1 MGLPALEAAVASD
14 AVAGWSLE
22 QLGRAAASLVDVCY
36 TPREAAVV
44 NAIAAAAICAAAA
57 LQQRLQR
64 TTPQHAQAVAR
75 LLRMCARANYW
86 SGPGEAAVRKALQ
99 QRSSAAGDGPGA
111 AAGLADEWAW
121 PGLSPT
127 VPAAAREVP
136 AAASVPASAPVGQA
150 LVAALA
156 ANDCALL
163 AQLDVTC
170 AANVAWSLS
179 RAGVLASL
187 AHYDTAAHP
196 GNYVVKLLK
205 SLDEGSG
212 CGRGEAKAAAALL
225 AEAPAALTQE
235 LRARCQALMTEATA
249 GELCGMSFASSD
261 AATLQ
266 AASAPAAGS
275 GGDGSRSSCRNSR
288 LLADLAAD
296 ALQEV
301 ASRLEAAVFLG
312 LEAAGSGGSK
322 VAWGSEP
329 RMRTFLPREL
339 ACVAF
344 SAGKLGLGANPLAR
358 LLTALSEYLICTR
371 GRLPWNA
378 STLGIFVCGAS
389 KLVVAAARS
398 STATTT
404 TTTSSSGSSQELR
417 RCCAQLLE
425 TVEEC
430 VLGLP
435 PSKLDPRSVSF
446 LLSYLGRMGAGH
458 VSRHVESH
466 LTGALMLHSPASL
479 EPRNACHLLFGLC
492 ANGPAA
498 AAGRRGGGG
507 GGEDG
512 GAGGRSRYMAFEGG
526 VARQDPML
534 AHLCAA
540 LAAAAARRLSPA
552 DVCMAVTSLSR
563 LHGGKVLASQV
574 PEVVAALENL
584 AAHVARRGFG
594 AGADDD
600 AAAVPFT
607 CREVSNFIVALAQ
620 LKFYSPGVLA
630 ALRDHA
636 AAGGL
641 EPASSWDTSA
651 LLDAV
656 KALVAEANARGAHSF
671 HPRDLKQV
679 WPVERELRALPAPYT
694 RLSDDLVRA
703 GRLNSSECDHT
714 FSRVQGDLNRTLS
727 AMHRSGRWPGLRDL
741 QYEQELVPGGDMLM
755 KIDVQVTVERR
766 GGELARVAVE
776 FDGPFHFMVN
786 EPYC

>member
-1 MGLPALEAAVASD
+1 M
-14 AVAGWSLE
+14 
-22 QLGRAAASLVDVCY
+22 
-36 TPREAAVV
+36 V

-136 AAASVPASAPVGQA
+136 AAASVPASAPGATNREASDGAGAAPLGSPTCHSQLSSQPQPQHSQPSLPYTTVGQA

-371 GRLPWNA
+371 GRLPW
-378 STLGIFVCGAS
+378 
-389 KLVVAAARS
+389 K
-398 STATTT
+398 
-404 TTTSSSGSSQELR
+404 
-417 RCCAQLLE
+417 
-425 TVEEC
+425 
-430 VLGLP
+430 
-435 PSKLDPRSVSF
+435 
-446 LLSYLGRMGAGH
+446 
-458 VSRHVESH
+458 
-466 LTGALMLHSPASL
+466 
-479 EPRNACHLLFGLC
+479 
-492 ANGPAA
+492 
-498 AAGRRGGGG
+498 
-507 GGEDG
+507 
-512 GAGGRSRYMAFEGG
+512 
-526 VARQDPML
+526 
-534 AHLCAA
+534 
-540 LAAAAARRLSPA
+540 
-552 DVCMAVTSLSR
+552 
-563 LHGGKVLASQV
+563 
-574 PEVVAALENL
+574 
-584 AAHVARRGFG
+584 
-594 AGADDD
+594 
-600 AAAVPFT
+600 
-607 CREVSNFIVALAQ
+607 
-620 LKFYSPGVLA
+620 
-630 ALRDHA
+630 
-636 AAGGL
+636 
-641 EPASSWDTSA
+641 
-651 LLDAV
+651 
-656 KALVAEANARGAHSF
+656 
-671 HPRDLKQV
+671 
-679 WPVERELRALPAPYT
+679 
-694 RLSDDLVRA
+694 
-703 GRLNSSECDHT
+703 
-714 FSRVQGDLNRTLS
+714 
-727 AMHRSGRWPGLRDL
+727 
-741 QYEQELVPGGDMLM
+741 
-755 KIDVQVTVERR
+755 
-766 GGELARVAVE
+766 
-776 FDGPFHFMVN
+776 
-786 EPYC
+786 